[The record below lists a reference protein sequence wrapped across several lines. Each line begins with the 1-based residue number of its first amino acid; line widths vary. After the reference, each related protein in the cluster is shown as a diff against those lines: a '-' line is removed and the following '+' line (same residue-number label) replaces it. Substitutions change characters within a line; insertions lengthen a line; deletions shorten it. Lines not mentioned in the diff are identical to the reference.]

1 MHGTEKASAKWKS
14 ATANTHIG
22 KEGGKKRLKK
32 SILKLYIRKRETEE
46 KVTPDKAGSEY

>member
-1 MHGTEKASAKWKS
+1 MLSG
-14 ATANTHIG
+14 NLQLQTHILG
-22 KEGGKKRLKK
+22 KRGKKRLKK